1 MKALRTLLILALVV
15 AALVAG
21 GLYLSR
27 PKPVHVTLT
36 TAELGMV
43 EATVSNTRAGTV
55 TANLRA
61 KLAPP
66 MGGQVQKLLVKEG
79 DHVSPG
85 QVLLELWNEDLTAQ
99 LAVAKAEAVRA
110 QALAEEARLRSEW
123 AERDAKR
130 QEDLAERDIS
140 AEERVDR
147 ARSDAE
153 AARATMQAAMAQ
165 EIGRAH
171 V

>member
-36 TAELGMV
+36 TAELGLV

-66 MGGQVQKLLVKEG
+66 K
-79 DHVSPG
+79 
-85 QVLLELWNEDLTAQ
+85 
-99 LAVAKAEAVRA
+99 
-110 QALAEEARLRSEW
+110 
-123 AERDAKR
+123 
-130 QEDLAERDIS
+130 
-140 AEERVDR
+140 
-147 ARSDAE
+147 
-153 AARATMQAAMAQ
+153 
-165 EIGRAH
+165 IGRAH